1 MYIPYLQDASYLHE
15 PASFLTMTLVVRSA
29 GLPPVR
35 EPIARIDPGIP
46 ITAILPMEQVIAG
59 AVWQAR
65 LSMLIFSALASLAL
79 VLATTGIFAVMS
91 YIVTGRTQE
100 IGIRMALG
108 ARQSD
113 VLWMVL
119 LQSMKPVAAG
129 VLLGLGGALALTRL
143 MKTLLYGVSPADP
156 VTLAAV
162 TLLLVLI
169 AAAAGLLPADR
180 AARIDP
186 LAALREE

>member
-1 MYIPYLQDASYLHE
+1 M
-15 PASFLTMTLVVRSA
+15 
-29 GLPPVR
+29 
-35 EPIARIDPGIP
+35 
-46 ITAILPMEQVIAG
+46 
-59 AVWQAR
+59 AV
-65 LSMLIFSALASLAL
+65 FSAFAALAL

-119 LQSMKPVAAG
+119 LQSMRPVAVG
-129 VLLGLGGALALTRL
+129 ITLGLCGAFALTRL
-143 MKTLLYGVSPADP
+143 MKTMLFEVSPSDP
-156 VTLAAV
+156 AILAGV
-162 TLLLVLI
+162 TLLLVLVAAI
-169 AAAAGLLPADR
+169 AGILPAGR

-186 LAALREE
+186 LIALRDE